1 MKILNHFKQVLKIHS
16 HLYNAFHN
24 YLGGMLLLIVQGKSD
39 FIVTNLTIIHVQASI
54 YKGQCFLSIFKKAYF
69 KRILEDRNIVA

>member
-1 MKILNHFKQVLKIHS
+1 MIIHS

-39 FIVTNLTIIHVQASI
+39 FIITNYNNHSCTSFNLQGSMLPFH
-54 YKGQCFLSIFKKAYF
+54 L
-69 KRILEDRNIVA
+69 